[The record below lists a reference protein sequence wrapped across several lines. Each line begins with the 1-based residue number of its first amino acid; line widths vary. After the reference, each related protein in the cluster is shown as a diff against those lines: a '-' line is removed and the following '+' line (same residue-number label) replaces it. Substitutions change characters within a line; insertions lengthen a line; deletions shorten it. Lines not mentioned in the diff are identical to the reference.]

1 MPGEDVRRIFKKVM
15 EVIDSGCRTNR
26 GVNGQRQ
33 DRSRTPG
40 EAILD
45 ERSVQHPWDK
55 AGRHFCDGPEKWK
68 INNLSFKTLT
78 DYLCGVRGEQHPKRG
93 IRESVAA
100 QEAEVTMRPLC
111 TVHPETLAGRDREP
125 RNDSAVSR
133 DPRRQDPGSR
143 DFPYSGLKDAGG
155 DRDVADRCGESHGRS
170 RNGGVGE
177 VVHGVAVNRRKDLEG
192 CHVDRSTADA
202 AVELRKPLEDARTT
216 GIVICILGMQD
227 TSINRRTARRVGKKR
242 LPALIECRH
251 GHLYEKNSRGSWIN
265 NYLHRMDTGVEGREE

>member
-1 MPGEDVRRIFKKVM
+1 
-15 EVIDSGCRTNR
+15 
-26 GVNGQRQ
+26 
-33 DRSRTPG
+33 
-40 EAILD
+40 
-45 ERSVQHPWDK
+45 
-55 AGRHFCDGPEKWK
+55 
-68 INNLSFKTLT
+68 
-78 DYLCGVRGEQHPKRG
+78 
-93 IRESVAA
+93 
-100 QEAEVTMRPLC
+100 MRPLC

-202 AVELRKPLEDARTT
+202 AVEVLTRKKLITETSRGREDNRNSYLHPGNAGYIYQQVATHVD
-216 GIVICILGMQD
+216 GY
-227 TSINRRTARRVGKKR
+227 RRTARRVGKKR